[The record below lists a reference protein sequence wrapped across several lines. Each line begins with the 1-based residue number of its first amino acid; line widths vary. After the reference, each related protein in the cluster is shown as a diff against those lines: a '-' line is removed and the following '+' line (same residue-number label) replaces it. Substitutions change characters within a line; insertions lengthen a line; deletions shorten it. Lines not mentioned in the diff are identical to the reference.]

1 MGTGAEMLEIIG
13 EFTKKIVAYHNRAL
27 EAERSKVQEERSAL
41 ERELKE
47 LRRYKDVSIVKSL
60 SVKIDELTVENAL
73 LKKRGAA
80 AEPRPAPQEAKSA
93 HLVSKPTEVMTSP
106 IFESRPMTQ
115 KPASVVETGPAP
127 VVETGPAPEPILDDE
142 GAPELVYVGHLKS
155 GRYFWNPAS
164 GDLHSVI
171 SEDEAGDAVGS
182 VKSVKIKDLYYY
194 VDQRDNNVYEHDQS
208 TGDIGKLAGYLV
220 GRKFVKLE

>member
-1 MGTGAEMLEIIG
+1 MEMEMEMLEIISA
-13 EFTKKIVAYHNRAL
+13 FTKKIVAYHNRAL
-27 EAERSKVQEERSAL
+27 EAERAKVQEERSAL

-73 LKKRGAA
+73 LKKRGAV
-80 AEPRPAPQEAKSA
+80 AEPRPTPQEAKPA
-93 HLVSKPTEVMTSP
+93 PLVESKPTEVKPSP
-106 IFESRPMTQ
+106 LVESKPM
-115 KPASVVETGPAP
+115 PAP
-127 VVETGPAPEPILDDE
+127 VVETKSVPEPIVDDE

-155 GRYFWNPAS
+155 GKYFWNPAS

-194 VDQRDNNVYEHDQS
+194 VDQSDNNVYEHDQS

-220 GRKFVKLE
+220 GRRFVKLE